1 MKIIR
6 CAILSLLLSSSF
18 AGSVL
23 INNNSACTLVR
34 VGQGALP
41 EVHHHTAPDTIL
53 PHSQARIEA
62 SITKPISGDILGF
75 FDIYSLSCTGHEAM
89 LIINGDSLMWF
100 ADLDINDKVSLY
112 LPGGSEWEEEMSGAY
127 GEKLVL
133 VDSHQ

>member
-6 CAILSLLLSSSF
+6 CIILSILLTSSF
-18 AGSVL
+18 AGTVF

-41 EVHHHTAPDTIL
+41 EVRHHTAPDTIL
-53 PHSQARIEA
+53 PHSQARIEV
-62 SITKPISGDILGF
+62 SMKPISGDILGF
-75 FDIYSLSCTGHEAM
+75 FDIYSLTCADHEAM
-89 LIINGDSLMWF
+89 LFINGDHLMWF

-112 LPGGSEWEEEMSGAY
+112 LPGGNYAEEEIEGAY
-127 GEKLVL
+127 SEKLVL